1 MNPDADLSLDTL
13 LARGGDFIDPQ
24 TGAIVPPIHPST
36 TYARDSDYEQI
47 GYLYARNSHPT
58 AEQVEGVLASIEGAR
73 AALLFASG
81 LAGVSSFFETL
92 RAGDRVI
99 APRIMYYGAAKWLRR
114 LAERRG
120 IELHFFDA
128 TNSGALTAALAS
140 PASEDPKRETVVW
153 IEPLVNPTWD
163 VIDIRAAAA
172 EAESAGAILA
182 VDATVT
188 PPVGLRAIDAGA
200 DFVFHSATKYL
211 AGHSDVTA
219 GVLAARDTG
228 ERWQDI
234 CLARTLMGGVI
245 GPFEAWLLLRGMRTL
260 HLRYERQSANAMAI
274 AQHFQRHPR
283 LERVLYPGLAEHPG
297 HAIAAEQMKGVFG
310 GMLSLL
316 VRGDADAARR
326 VATSTRLFVPATS
339 LGGVESLIEHRAS
352 IEGPQSLVPANLL
365 RLSVGIERAEDLIAD
380 LERALG

>member
-1 MNPDADLSLDTL
+1 MTPPDDPALDTL
-13 LARGGDFIDPQ
+13 LARGGDYIDPE
-24 TGAIVPPIHPST
+24 TGAIVPPIHTST
-36 TYARDSDYEQI
+36 TYARDRNYDPI

-58 AEQVEGVLASIEGAR
+58 AQQVEEVLASIEGAR

-81 LAGVSSFFETL
+81 LAGVSAFFETL

-99 APRIMYYGAAKWLRR
+99 APRIMYYGAAKWLQR

-120 IELHFFDA
+120 IDLRFFDA
-128 TNSGALTAALAS
+128 TESGALVGALESSADAGSKGQTA
-140 PASEDPKRETVVW
+140 VW

-163 VIDIRAAAA
+163 VIDIRAAARA
-172 EAESAGAILA
+172 AKSAGAILA

-188 PPVGLRAIDAGA
+188 PPVGLRALDAGA

-219 GVLAARDTG
+219 GVIAGRDDD
-228 ERWQDI
+228 ERWQDLL
-234 CLARTLMGGVI
+234 LARTLMGGVI

-260 HLRYERQSANAMAI
+260 HLRYARQCENAMAI
-274 AQHFQRHPR
+274 AQHFKAHPR

-297 HAIAAEQMKGVFG
+297 HAIAKEQMKGGFG

-316 VRGDADAARR
+316 VRGDALAAQR
-326 VATSTRLFVPATS
+326 VATRTSLFVPATS

-352 IEGPQSLVPANLL
+352 VEGPQSLVPGNLL

-380 LERALG
+380 LERALT

>member
-1 MNPDADLSLDTL
+1 MIPSDDRSLDTV
-13 LARGGDFIDPQ
+13 LARGGDYIDPE

-36 TYARDSDYEQI
+36 TYARDRNYDPI
-47 GYLYARNSHPT
+47 GHVYARNSHPT
-58 AEQVEGVLASIEGAR
+58 GEQVEEVLASIEGAR

-81 LAGVSSFFETL
+81 LAGVSGFFETL

-114 LAERRG
+114 LADRRG
-120 IELHFFDA
+120 MDLRFFDA
-128 TNSGALTAALAS
+128 TESGALSDALES
-140 PASEDPKRETVVW
+140 VDTGSGRDTVVW
-153 IEPLVNPTWD
+153 VEPLVNPTWD
-163 VIDIRAAAA
+163 VIDIRAAAR
-172 EAESAGAILA
+172 EAKRAGAILA

-188 PPVGLRAIDAGA
+188 PPVGLRALDSGA

-219 GVLAARDTG
+219 GVIAGRDVD
-228 ERWQDI
+228 ERWQDLL
-234 CLARTLMGGVI
+234 LARTLMGGVI

-260 HLRYERQSANAMAI
+260 HLRYERQCANAMAI
-274 AQHFQRHPR
+274 AQHFERHPR

-297 HAIAAEQMKGVFG
+297 HAIAKEQMRGGFG

-316 VRGDADAARR
+316 VRGDAAAAQR
-326 VATSTRLFVPATS
+326 VAIRTSLFVSATS

-352 IEGPQSLVPANLL
+352 VEGPQSLVPDNLL

-380 LERALG
+380 LERALA